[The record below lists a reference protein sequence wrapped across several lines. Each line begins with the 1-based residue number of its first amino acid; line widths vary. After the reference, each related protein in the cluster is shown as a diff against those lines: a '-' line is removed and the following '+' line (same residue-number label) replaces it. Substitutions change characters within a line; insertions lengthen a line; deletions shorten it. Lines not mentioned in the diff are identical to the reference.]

1 MKFFRR
7 HTIPAVRGLPDDD
20 LCAMI
25 ATGNHRE
32 SEAAFTEL
40 YGRYA
45 RRIHA
50 YCVRIVTDPQDAEDV
65 FQETFI
71 RFHHTLRKK
80 NGAENGEGDPP
91 PSRNTSGLLFTIARN
106 LCLNQKQRNIR
117 WKTEQVE
124 SDMLHAWDKP
134 YEQKEM
140 VELITTA
147 LELLPHDYREAF
159 VLREYD
165 GLPYNE
171 IAELTGA
178 SLATAKIRV
187 FRAKEK
193 LRKILEPY
201 LRDSQ
206 VND

>member
-1 MKFFRR
+1 MRE
-7 HTIPAVRGLPDDD
+7 LPDDD
-20 LCAMI
+20 LCAI
-25 ATGNHRE
+25 VATGSHRE
-32 SEAAFTEL
+32 SEGAFTEL

-50 YCVRIVTDPQDAEDV
+50 YCSRILSDQQDAEDV

-71 RFHHTLRKK
+71 RFHNTLRKK
-80 NGAENGEGDPP
+80 EADGTAPKQN
-91 PSRNTSGLLFTIARN
+91 RNTSGLLFTIARN

-117 WKTEQVE
+117 WKSEPVE
-124 SDMLHAWDKP
+124 HDMLHAWDKP

-147 LELLPHDYREAF
+147 LELLPEDYREAF

-171 IAELTGA
+171 VAEVTGTT
-178 SLATAKIRV
+178 LATAKIRV

-201 LRDSQ
+201 LRDNQ
-206 VND
+206 LND